1 MQQLQR
7 LTTAASALAKVKR
20 NWSLYSTVFTGIVF
34 VFVSVFET
42 AVICIFLSFLNST
55 LGYQLS
61 GSSFIPI
68 VYFTLFI
75 LVVGLQL
82 VGAIEA
88 AYTSNT
94 MQVIAL
100 SLLNLWNFIYSIIQI
115 SQLNAFKNCV
125 DSLQTILVIYPTN
138 STLIPKMAPAILEL
152 QSKCFFAVVDSKTG
166 ELPSSSA
173 VLDLKISIQAHR
185 TILDQ
190 GTQIQIALC
199 VFMAIA
205 SIIGCY
211 LSLKLYQQLGW
222 SQYSLFTHGNIK
234 KRKLIEQFQLFL
246 LFIKINAFLFL
257 GLSLQIAGVGYIERK
272 TNDVSSAQKE
282 AVTQLAGSVLLILLY
297 GIGGVVG
304 AKSLNPWAL
313 RLFLVVSVV
322 ILAFLIFLITH
333 ISQTYKATLIWTV
346 GFDLLAILSDLIA
359 MAICYCWI
367 MGSEELKELLHHDS
381 TDSTSSVAGSSADD
395 AGTNTQFPDQ
405 LQVYGNIS
413 ASGAPSR
420 SATSKSNRFEL
431 D

>member
-1 MQQLQR
+1 MHQLKR
-7 LTTAASALAKVKR
+7 LTTAASEFSKIKR
-20 NWSLYSTVFTGIVF
+20 NWSLYSTGFTGIVF
-34 VFVSVFET
+34 VFVGVMET
-42 AVICIFLSFLNST
+42 AVICMFLSFLNST

-68 VYFTLFI
+68 VYFSLFI

-88 AYTSNT
+88 ACTSNT

-115 SQLNAFKNCV
+115 SQLNSFKHCV
-125 DSLQTILVIYPTN
+125 DSLLVILVTYPSN
-138 STLIPKMAPAILEL
+138 STLIPQMAPAILDL
-152 QSKCFFAVVDSKTG
+152 QSKCFFAVVDTKTG
-166 ELPSSSA
+166 ELPSPSA

-185 TILDQ
+185 ALLDQ
-190 GTQIQIALC
+190 GTHIQIALC

-211 LSLKLYQQLGW
+211 LSLKLYEQLGW
-222 SQYSLFTHGNIK
+222 SQYSTVTFGNIK

-272 TNDVSSAQKE
+272 TNDVVSAQKE
-282 AVTQLAGSVLLILLY
+282 AVTQLAVSVLLILLY

-304 AKSLNPWAL
+304 AKSLNSWAL

-359 MAICYCWI
+359 MAICLKI
-367 MGSEELKELLHHDS
+367 MGHGEELKELLHHNS
-381 TDSTSSVAGSSADD
+381 TDSTSSVSVVGSSADD
-395 AGTNTQFPDQ
+395 AGIDTQFPDQ
-405 LQVYGNIS
+405 LQLSRS
-413 ASGAPSR
+413 AAPSR